1 MIVPR
6 FWAEARLRDR
16 IAGRQVTI
24 RRWGWS
30 DESQAAAHAHAE
42 QRARDALERKRAGED
57 VRRFEQK
64 VAYNGADGQPIR
76 EEIVERHGETVVT
89 RNGYGALCLNTPNVL
104 FLDIDFPELWDR
116 FEPLLLLAFVV
127 AGVTGYYTRST
138 ARTVGAFFA
147 ALVVC
152 SALVGLIVRHERRKH
167 DPYSSDEREALD
179 RIAAFVNARPDWEAR
194 VYRTPAGLRVL
205 VTHRTF
211 DPNEPEVLECFRALG
226 VDTRYAA
233 MCRKQKCFRA
243 RVSPKPWRTGV
254 HSVRRVRPR
263 PGLWP
268 LTPAGAAKRAA
279 WVAEYD
285 TACAGFASCRYLDT
299 LGRGGVHPAARPVLE
314 LHDRLCK
321 ANTTLPLA

>member
-30 DESQAAAHAHAE
+30 DESQAAAQTHAE
-42 QRARDALERKRAGED
+42 SRARDALERKRAGEN

-89 RNGYGALCLNTPNVL
+89 RNGYGARCLNTPNVL
-104 FLDIDFPELWDR
+104 FLDIDFPELADSYLWV
-116 FEPLLLLAFVV
+116 FLLALALSGTVLAV
-127 AGVTGYYTRST
+127 TESWVWAGV
-138 ARTVGAFFA
+138 ACWGAL
-147 ALVVC
+147 ALAHWIVE
-152 SALVGLIVRHERRKH
+152 SLVRRDRRKH
-167 DPYSSDEREALD
+167 DPYANHEREALA
-179 RIAAFVNARPDWEAR
+179 RIAAFVDVRPEWEAR

-211 DPNEPEVLECFRALG
+211 DPNEPEVIECFDALG
-226 VDTRYAA
+226 VDKLYAR
-233 MCRKQKCFRA
+233 MCLKQKCFRA
-243 RVSPKPWRTGV
+243 RVSAKPWRAGV
-254 HSVRRVRPR
+254 TRVRPR

-299 LGRGGVHPAARPVLE
+299 LGRGGVCPAARPVLE

>member
-30 DESQAAAHAHAE
+30 DESQAAAQAHAE

-57 VRRFEQK
+57 VHRREQK
-64 VAYNGADGQPIR
+64 VAYNGADGFPIR
-76 EEIVERHGETVVT
+76 EEIIEHHGETVVT

-104 FLDIDFPELWDR
+104 FLDIDFPGLRHLWV
-116 FEPLLLLAFVV
+116 LLLVPAAAGAALAVVGSWALAGVVCFLAFAP
-127 AGVTGYYTRST
+127 AGWLGEWLDR
-138 ARTVGAFFA
+138 RDRA
-147 ALVVC
+147 AGRDFY
-152 SALVGLIVRHERRKH
+152 AN
-167 DPYSSDEREALD
+167 DERKALK
-179 RIAAFVNARPDWEAR
+179 RIAKFVNARPDWEVR
-194 VYRTPAGLRVL
+194 VYRTPVGLRVL

-211 DPNEPEVLECFRALG
+211 DPNEPEVLACFRALR
-226 VDTRYAA
+226 VDKLYAR
-233 MCRKQKCFRA
+233 MCRRQKCFRA

-263 PGLWP
+263 PGVWP
-268 LTPAGAAKRAA
+268 LTGAKLADRAA

-285 TACAGFASCRYLDT
+285 TACAEFASCRYLDT

-321 ANTTLPLA
+321 ANSNLPLA

>member
-6 FWAEARLRDR
+6 FWAEARVRDR
-16 IAGRQVTI
+16 VAGRQVTI

-30 DESQAAAHAHAE
+30 DESQAAAQTHAE

-57 VRRFEQK
+57 VHRREQK
-64 VAYNGADGQPIR
+64 VAYNGADGFPIR

-104 FLDIDFPELWDR
+104 FLDIDFPELGGKYLW
-116 FEPLLLLAFVV
+116 LLLLAFPVPV
-127 AGVTGYYTRST
+127 AVWYFAGTKI
-138 ARTVGAFFA
+138 GAFMAFVFALWFVVWLVEWLVRRDLRNRDPYAEHERA
-147 ALVVC
+147 ALARVT
-152 SALVGLIVRHERRKH
+152 K
-167 DPYSSDEREALD
+167 
-179 RIAAFVNARPDWEAR
+179 FVNARPDWEVR
-194 VYRTPAGLRVL
+194 VYRTPVGLRVL

-211 DPNEPEVLECFRALG
+211 DPNEPEVLACFRALR
-226 VDTRYAA
+226 VDKLYAR
-233 MCRKQKCFRA
+233 MCRMQKCFRA

-254 HSVRRVRPR
+254 HSLRRVRPR

-268 LTPAGAAKRAA
+268 LTGAKLAARAE
-279 WVAEYD
+279 WVTEYN

-299 LGRGGVHPAARPVLE
+299 LGRGGVCPAARPVLE

-321 ANTTLPLA
+321 ANSNLPLA

>member
-6 FWAEARLRDR
+6 FWAEARLRER
-16 IAGRQVTI
+16 IAGRQVTV

-30 DESQAAAHAHAE
+30 DESQAAAQTHAE
-42 QRARDALERKRAGED
+42 QRAREALERKRAGED
-57 VRRFEQK
+57 VRRREEK
-64 VAYNGADGQPIR
+64 VAYNGADGFPIR
-76 EEIVERHGETVVT
+76 EEIVEHHGETVVT

-104 FLDIDFPELWDR
+104 FLDIDFPELRDK
-116 FEPLLLLAFVV
+116 FAPLILLAFVA

-138 ARTVGAFFA
+138 GWTVGAFFA
-147 ALVVC
+147 VLVVC
-152 SALVGLIVRHERRKH
+152 SALVETLVRREQRKH
-167 DPYSSDEREALD
+167 DPYANDEREALA
-179 RIAAFVNARPDWEAR
+179 RVAAFVNARPDWEAR

-226 VDTRYAA
+226 VDTRYAS
-233 MCRKQKCFRA
+233 MCQKQKCFRA
-243 RVSPKPWRTGV
+243 RVSPKPWRAN
-254 HSVRRVRPR
+254 VRRIRPR
-263 PGLWP
+263 PGVWP
-268 LTPAGAAKRAA
+268 LTGLSLADRVA
-279 WVAEYD
+279 WVTEYD